1 MMESVVTVL
10 LSVIA
15 AMTSTRAWNYYKT
28 RQRVA
33 LADKNLYRDDLRKE
47 VGTLRKALTEANE
60 KITELAQKLAAMS
73 VRVEFLENENTHLK
87 SLQPG
92 VAT

>member
-1 MMESVVTVL
+1 MLEPVVTVL

-15 AMTSTRAWNYYKT
+15 AMTSTKAWSYYKT
-28 RQRVA
+28 RQQSA
-33 LADKNLYRDDLRKE
+33 IADKNLYRDDLRKE
-47 VGTLRKALTEANE
+47 VGILRKALTEANE
-60 KITELAQKLAAMS
+60 KITELAQKLAAMT

-92 VAT
+92 AAT